1 MGAIRTT
8 HPLPRLAI
16 RFAAPR
22 LRSLFPETVHIST
35 IRGSGWVA
43 VRHDPPATA
52 GGTDRWAVGNQDH
65 PTGQSSLPRNIREYC
80 AVCDQFI
87 WRAQQSTINAC
98 ATLLLIA
105 YRSSL
110 IADCL
115 SLIPAHDKV
124 SALSAEVAVA
134 FVRSIGRWTMT
145 ALVVNS

>member
-1 MGAIRTT
+1 MGTIRTT

-22 LRSLFPETVHIST
+22 LR
-35 IRGSGWVA
+35 GCA
-43 VRHDPPATA
+43 ARHHLPATA
-52 GGTDRWAVGNQDH
+52 SGTDRWALGNEDH
-65 PTGQSSLPRNIREYC
+65 PAGQSSLPGNIREYC

-105 YRSSL
+105 YRLLL
-110 IADCL
+110 IAYCL

-124 SALSAEVAVA
+124 YGTLNRGRRWLSFVLLAV
-134 FVRSIGRWTMT
+134 GP
-145 ALVVNS
+145 